1 MNPFWN
7 SLRWRIVAYY
17 TLLLAVAVGL
27 LVVLHTLAEF
37 RRIEQLTAARLQAAG
52 LGLLPAMF
60 SPRLGRPGEGGRSA
74 MLREGVEF
82 QEQLAK
88 LMRDGVFVLA
98 EQANQVAVFASTNL
112 PPGFRLPPVELSD
125 GNFHCIERTDF
136 FLAEL
141 RTPHGDRLL
150 LGSPAAQL
158 HAEARHSL
166 QMSVLAGSGVFAVLV
181 VCGALLVFR
190 GLRPIAR
197 MSAAAR
203 RIAAGNLTERL
214 APETQ
219 GEELRGLASVLND
232 TFDRLHTV
240 LQRQIRF
247 TVDASHELRTPV
259 AAILADCQFSLKKER
274 SPERYRE
281 TITVCHETAQHMRSL
296 IDRLGLLA
304 RFDAED
310 SVLQP
315 EPLDVRE
322 VAETA
327 VAVVAPLAQ
336 EQGVTLQAD
345 LLSVVTQADRLRLDQ
360 VLVNL
365 LRNAILYNLPGGHII
380 LRNGQADG
388 VAWVEVEDTGI
399 GIPNDKLEQVFERFF
414 RADESRNVHTGGL
427 GLGLAI
433 SRAIMHAHGGTITA
447 RSAPGRG
454 STFRIEWP
462 VGGQS

>member
-7 SLRWRIVAYY
+7 SLRWRIVSYY
-17 TLLLAVAVGL
+17 TLLLAVAVGSS
-27 LVVLHTLAEF
+27 VSLHQLAEM
-37 RRIEQLTAARLQAAG
+37 RRIEQLTAAQLQAVG
-52 LGLLPAMF
+52 VGLLPAMF
-60 SPRLGRPGEGGRSA
+60 SPRLGPPGEGGRA
-74 MLREGVEF
+74 ATMRQGADF
-82 QEQLAK
+82 QERLAK

-98 EQANQVAVFASTNL
+98 QQADQAIIFASTNL
-112 PPGFRLPPVELSD
+112 PPGFHPPSADLS
-125 GNFHCIERTDF
+125 GENFHCAEHDGF

-141 RTPHGDRLL
+141 RTPHGDRLFLGLSSAQLRADARQSLLMSSL
-150 LGSPAAQL
+150 LG
-158 HAEARHSL
+158 
-166 QMSVLAGSGVFAVLV
+166 AGIFAVLV
-181 VCGALLVFR
+181 VSGALLVFR
-190 GLRPIAR
+190 GLRPIAD

-219 GEELRGLASVLND
+219 GEELRGLASVLNE
-232 TFDRLHTV
+232 TFDRLHAV

-247 TVDASHELRTPV
+247 TADASHELRTPV
-259 AAILADCQFSLKKER
+259 TAILADCQFSLKKER
-274 SPERYRE
+274 SPERYLE
-281 TITVCHETAQHMRSL
+281 TITVCHESAQHMRSL

-327 VAVVAPLAQ
+327 MTVVTPLAQ
-336 EQGVTLQAD
+336 EQGVTLHSD
-345 LLSVVTQADRLRLDQ
+345 LHSVSTHADRLRLDQ

-365 LRNAILYNLPGGHII
+365 LRNAILYNRPGGRVT
-380 LRNGQADG
+380 LRNGAEDG
-388 VAWVEVEDTGI
+388 IAWVEVEDTGI
-399 GIPNDKLEQVFERFF
+399 GIPADKLEQVFERFF
-414 RADESRNVHTGGL
+414 RADESRNAHTGGL

-433 SRAIMHAHGGTITA
+433 CRAIMHAHDGTITA
-447 RSAPGRG
+447 RSEMGRG

-462 VGGQS
+462 LGRKS